1 MKTTTEPTQSRID
14 ASSDWGGATQASQA
28 QTDGSANQTGPKQ
41 AVQSRTD
48 NSSNQAGPT
57 QAAQSRADLWRLL
70 LLFLPYWPWMI
81 AGVALSLA
89 TLLANVGLMAL
100 SGWFVAAM
108 ALAGVTGTV
117 INYFTPAAL
126 IRGFAIVRTAG
137 RYIERLVTHE
147 ATFRLLAQ
155 LRVWFYI
162 HLEPLAPAALQ
173 AYRGADLLGRIQ
185 ADIESLN
192 HLYLRVIV
200 PVVVAVSGTLL
211 IVAALAIFSL
221 PVAACALLF
230 LLLAGLVLPTYMF
243 RRGRAPGQ
251 NIVALRAA
259 LRETVIDD
267 LQGLAELRVYGA
279 QARHTQHVDTLSE
292 QLIAAQ
298 TQMSRLSGFAQASLI
313 GCATLAMWAACVLTV
328 PSIRSGSLPPADLAM
343 LALLVLAS
351 FEAVQPLPLAMQM
364 LGETLAAAR
373 RIFALVDTLP
383 VVPEPIKPQTMPQ
396 QYDLHMRGVGMRYRD
411 GDAWALHDIDFD
423 LPVGQRLAI
432 VGASGAGKSS
442 LVNLLLRFRDYQ
454 AGSVQLGGVELRD
467 CAPEAIRSKIA
478 VLSQDSYL
486 FNATIRE
493 NLLVARPDADDAA
506 LEAACRD
513 AQIHDFIISLPDA
526 YDTELGEAGVRF
538 SGGEAR
544 RLAIARALL
553 LDAPILIL
561 DEPCEGL
568 DTLTEQALL
577 GAIMRLMAGR
587 SVLLITHRLSALA
600 GLVDEVLVLEQG
612 RVVQQGT
619 VDGLLRVEGTFRALQ
634 DALAG

>member
-1 MKTTTEPTQSRID
+1 MNPAEVR
-14 ASSDWGGATQASQA
+14 AQA
-28 QTDGSANQTGPKQ
+28 QNGDALPPPDLTP
-41 AVQSRTD
+41 
-48 NSSNQAGPT
+48 
-57 QAAQSRADLWRLL
+57 AAQARADLWRLL
-70 LLFLPYWPWMI
+70 MLFMPYWRWMI
-81 AGVALSLA
+81 AGAVLSLL
-89 TLLANVGLMAL
+89 TLLANVGLMAV
-100 SGWFVAAM
+100 SGWFIAAM
-108 ALAGVTGTV
+108 ALAGVAGSTL
-117 INYFTPAAL
+117 NYFTPAAL

-137 RYIERLVTHE
+137 RYLERLLTHE

-162 HLEPLAPAALQ
+162 RLEPLAPAALQ

-192 HLYLRVIV
+192 HVYLRVLV
-200 PVVVAVSGTLL
+200 PLIVAVSGTLL

-221 PVAACALLF
+221 PVAALALLF
-230 LLLAGLVLPTYMF
+230 LLLAGLLLPLQMF

-251 NIVALRAA
+251 RIVALRAA

-279 QARHTQHVDTLSE
+279 LAGHARHTDELSE

-313 GCATLAMWAACVLTV
+313 GCATLAMWATLAVAIPQVL
-328 PSIRSGSLPPADLAM
+328 RGSLPPADLAM
-343 LALLVLAS
+343 LALWVLAG
-351 FEAVQPLPLAMQM
+351 FEAVLPLPFAMQM

-373 RIFALVDTLP
+373 RIFALADTPPLVP
-383 VVPEPIKPQTMPQ
+383 VPLEPRAMPARSDMQ
-396 QYDLHMRGVGMRYRD
+396 LQGVSMRYRD
-411 GDAWALHDIDFD
+411 TDAWALHDLSFT
-423 LPVGQRLAI
+423 LPAGGRLAV

-442 LVNLLLRFRDYQ
+442 LVSLLLRFRDYQ
-454 AGSVQLGGVELRD
+454 AGSIQVGGVELRE
-467 CAPEAIRSKIA
+467 CAPEAIRSRIA

-493 NLLVARPDADDAA
+493 NLLVARPDAEQPA
-506 LEAACRD
+506 LERACRD
-513 AQIHDFIISLPDA
+513 AQIHDFIVGLPDA

-538 SGGEAR
+538 SGGQAR

-553 LDAPILIL
+553 LDAPILVL

-568 DTLTEQALL
+568 DAQTERALL
-577 GAIMRLMAGR
+577 GAIMRLMEGR

-600 GLVDEVLVLEQG
+600 GLVDEVLVLDQG
-612 RVVQQGT
+612 RLVQRGT
-619 VDGLLRVEGTFRALQ
+619 VDTLLHVDGPYRALQ
-634 DALAG
+634 DAFDSVV